1 MAIYDLNEIVTR
13 AALGIY
19 KGKWR
24 NMDFEQVLQNIV
36 PQP

>member
-13 AALGIY
+13 TALGIY

-36 PQP
+36 QQP

>member
-13 AALGIY
+13 AASGIY

-36 PQP
+36 QQP

>member
-1 MAIYDLNEIVTR
+1 MAIYDLNGIVTR
-13 AALGIY
+13 AALGTY

-36 PQP
+36 QQP